1 MKKKIAILGST
12 GSIGKTLLKIIN
24 KDRNNFQVFLLTANK
39 DYRTLLKQ
47 SIKFKVK
54 NLIVTDLKS
63 FKILKNITK
72 KSNINIYNN
81 YESFS
86 LIFKKKL
93 DYVMSSIIG
102 IEGLVPTINIIKY
115 TKKIAIAN
123 KESIICGWNLINKE
137 LKKNKT
143 KFIPVDSEH
152 FSLWFG
158 INNILTKKVERIYLT
173 ASGGPFYRL
182 PINKFKKISVEQ
194 ALKHPNWKMGKK
206 ISVDSATMINKI
218 YEVIEAKN
226 IFKIPYKKIE
236 ILIHPKSYVHA
247 LIKFNNGLTKIVVH
261 ETTMK
266 VPIFNTI
273 YLDEVNKLKTK
284 NLDLKILNKLDFQKI
299 NVKRYPMVRLL
310 DLLPNKSS
318 LFETVVVSANDSL
331 VQLFLNKKIKFTNI
345 QKKLFF
351 IIKSKE
357 FQKYK
362 NLYPRNTH
370 DILKLNNYVRLKIYK
385 NVYKSDNA

>member
-1 MKKKIAILGST
+1 M
-12 GSIGKTLLKIIN
+12 
-24 KDRNNFQVFLLTANK
+24 
-39 DYRTLLKQ
+39 
-47 SIKFKVK
+47 
-54 NLIVTDLKS
+54 
-63 FKILKNITK
+63 
-72 KSNINIYNN
+72 
-81 YESFS
+81 
-86 LIFKKKL
+86 
-93 DYVMSSIIG
+93 
-102 IEGLVPTINIIKY
+102 
-115 TKKIAIAN
+115 
-123 KESIICGWNLINKE
+123 
-137 LKKNKT
+137 
-143 KFIPVDSEH
+143 
-152 FSLWFG
+152 WFG

-299 NVKRYPMVRLL
+299 NVKRY
-310 DLLPNKSS
+310 
-318 LFETVVVSANDSL
+318 
-331 VQLFLNKKIKFTNI
+331 QW
-345 QKKLFF
+345 
-351 IIKSKE
+351 
-357 FQKYK
+357 
-362 NLYPRNTH
+362 
-370 DILKLNNYVRLKIYK
+370 
-385 NVYKSDNA
+385 